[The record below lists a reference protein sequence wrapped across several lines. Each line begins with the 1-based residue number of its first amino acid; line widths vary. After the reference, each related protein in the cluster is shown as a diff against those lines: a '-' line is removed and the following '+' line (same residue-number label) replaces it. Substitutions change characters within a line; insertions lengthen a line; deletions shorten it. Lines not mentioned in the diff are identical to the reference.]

1 MDLVDDIQWEFS
13 CWALPLSRTMTEPP
27 VKRKKDDPVQ
37 EIGETRDMIFK
48 DYLRVPEDSVK
59 MMMTPPMPAL
69 DPSELPSHFELFP
82 EEEPHP
88 EDLLPHDL
96 DAPAGMVSVNDGTY
110 IDVQDSEGLLQRE
123 GTEFGYQVTRRKI
136 IKNKNAP
143 TFVIDFYQ
151 K

>member
-1 MDLVDDIQWEFS
+1 MLY
-13 CWALPLSRTMTEPP
+13 
-27 VKRKKDDPVQ
+27 
-37 EIGETRDMIFK
+37 K
-48 DYLRVPEDSVK
+48 DYLRVPEDAVK

-69 DPSELPSHFELFP
+69 HPTESLPPLFQLFP
-82 EEEPHP
+82 EEMPRQ

-110 IDVQDSEGLLQRE
+110 MAMEESENLLGRE
-123 GTEFGYQVTRRKI
+123 GTEFGFKVTRRKI
-136 IKNKNAP
+136 IKSNDAP